1 MGVAVAALPLVLK
14 LSISGLCRGA
24 AGQDGEKAQKTS
36 CKTNEN
42 KHKADHLQRE
52 RDPECCRGQQKKMGV
67 HKCSAVGGS
76 MWNSAKV
83 IIKYNIF
90 WQK

>member
-1 MGVAVAALPLVLK
+1 MFYFSLFLTSRVIGQKRAVGVAVAALPLVLK

-42 KHKADHLQRE
+42 KHKADHLRREGPWMLQRKA
-52 RDPECCRGQQKKMGV
+52 KKD
-67 HKCSAVGGS
+67 GS
-76 MWNSAKV
+76 P
-83 IIKYNIF
+83 
-90 WQK
+90 